1 MTKYVV
7 GYEEW
12 CLFVCKT
19 RADAEEMVL
28 SLAEEN
34 LYENWLMDNCTD
46 TRWEDRPMKLPLSI
60 SLHMVKTMMK
70 WELML
75 GLCALIASPSGS
87 LKRRSSTNGYRRS
100 V

>member
-46 TRWEDRPMKLPLSI
+46 TRWEDRPYETPA
-60 SLHMVKTMMK
+60 
-70 WELML
+70 EY
-75 GLCALIASPSGS
+75 IASYGKNYDEMGAHAWALCFNSES
-87 LKRRSSTNGYRRS
+87 FWVAETEELD
-100 V
+100 

>member
-12 CLFVCKT
+12 CFYVCKT

-34 LYENWLMDNCTD
+34 LYENWLVDNHSD
-46 TRWEDRPMKLPLSI
+46 TRWEDRPYETPA
-60 SLHMVKTMMK
+60 
-70 WELML
+70 EY
-75 GLCALIASPSGS
+75 IASYGKYSPEGS
-87 LKRRSSTNGYRRS
+87 AYARALYCNSEFYWVAETEELD
-100 V
+100 